1 MPWKDFCILRRITA
15 LDEREIDIEK
25 PEGFR
30 SYNERGVVPMKT
42 TITAKNMIVTPG
54 ITNRITKKT
63 ATMERYLKADTEMFV
78 RLRRERDE
86 RICEITVPMN
96 GVTLRAESSSKDN
109 LFMAIDSALAKL
121 ERQIL
126 RHRTKLE
133 KRLREGAY
141 KEETAEY
148 IEDISAYGTGEREI
162 VRTKEFPVRPMA
174 VEDAILQMELLGHSF
189 FVFVNIETE
198 RTNVLYLRKDGNL
211 GLMVPE
217 A

>member
-1 MPWKDFCILRRITA
+1 
-15 LDEREIDIEK
+15 
-25 PEGFR
+25 
-30 SYNERGVVPMKT
+30 MKT
-42 TITAKNMIVTPG
+42 SITAKNMVVTPG

-63 ATMERYLKADTEMFV
+63 ATMSRYLKADTELFV
-78 RLRRERDE
+78 RLRKERNQ
-86 RICEITVPMN
+86 RICEITVPMDG
-96 GVTLRAESSSKDN
+96 GVTLRSESASEDN

-141 KEETAEY
+141 KEETAEF
-148 IEDISAYGTGEREI
+148 IEDIAAYGTGEREI
-162 VRTKEFPVRPMA
+162 VRTKTFPVRPMA

-217 A
+217 N